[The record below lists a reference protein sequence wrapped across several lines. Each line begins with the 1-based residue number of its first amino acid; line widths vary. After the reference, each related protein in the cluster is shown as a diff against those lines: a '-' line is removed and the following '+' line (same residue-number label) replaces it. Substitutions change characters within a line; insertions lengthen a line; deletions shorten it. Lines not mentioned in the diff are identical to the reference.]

1 MTAARAGTSGAPPE
15 AGSGRPAVR
24 RADGHPGGHPG
35 GHPDRRTQ
43 ARIAAVQALYQLS
56 ATDAAPDEVVDEF
69 HLHRMREAGPA
80 AIADK
85 ALFREI
91 VRGACG
97 DRAALNRLIGESL
110 SESWTL
116 ERMDR
121 VLVALLNAGAWELLD
136 RAETPARVVIAEYVD
151 VARVFFD
158 KREPAFVNGVLDRLA
173 RTLRSGEFAEDPN
186 SSGAAE
192 IGNIAEGADRV
203 GADRAG
209 ADKVGPS
216 TGGAAEPEA

>member
-1 MTAARAGTSGAPPE
+1 MAAAPAGTSGASPE
-15 AGSGRPAVR
+15 VGSGRSAAGLPGR
-24 RADGHPGGHPG
+24 R
-35 GHPDRRTQ
+35 PDRRTQ

-69 HLHRMREAGPA
+69 HLHRMHEAGPA

-85 ALFREI
+85 ALFKEI
-91 VRGACG
+91 VCGACS
-97 DRAALNRLIGESL
+97 DRAALNRIIGESL
-110 SESWTL
+110 SENWTL

-121 VLVALLNAGAWELLD
+121 VLVALLNAGAWELHG

-173 RTLRSGEFAEDPN
+173 RTLRSWEFDEDSEVSEATETR
-186 SSGAAE
+186 SSA
-192 IGNIAEGADRV
+192 RP
-203 GADRAG
+203 
-209 ADKVGPS
+209 ADKAGPDV
-216 TGGAAEPEA
+216 GGAAESEA

>member
-1 MTAARAGTSGAPPE
+1 MTAAPAGTSGAPPE

-24 RADGHPGGHPG
+24 R
-35 GHPDRRTQ
+35 PDRRTQ

-56 ATDAAPDEVVDEF
+56 ATDAAPDDVVDEF

-80 AIADK
+80 AIADR

-97 DRAALNRLIGESL
+97 DRAALNRMIGESL
-110 SESWTL
+110 SEDWTL

-121 VLVALLNAGAWELLD
+121 VLVALLNAGAWELLG
-136 RAETPARVVIAEYVD
+136 RADTPARVVIAEYVD

-158 KREPAFVNGVLDRLA
+158 MREPAFVNGVLDRLA
-173 RTLRSGEFAEDPN
+173 RTLRSGEFTEDSN
-186 SSGAAE
+186 SSKAAE
-192 IGNIAEGADRV
+192 IGNLAPVADK
-203 GADRAG
+203 AG
-209 ADKVGPS
+209 ADKAGADKAGPA

>member
-1 MTAARAGTSGAPPE
+1 MTAAPAGTSGAPPE

-24 RADGHPGGHPG
+24 R
-35 GHPDRRTQ
+35 PDRRTQ

-56 ATDAAPDEVVDEF
+56 ATDAAPDDVVDEF

-80 AIADK
+80 AIADR

-97 DRAALNRLIGESL
+97 DRAALNRMIGESL
-110 SESWTL
+110 SEDWTL

-121 VLVALLNAGAWELLD
+121 VLVALLNAGAWELLG
-136 RAETPARVVIAEYVD
+136 RADTPARVVIAEYVD

-158 KREPAFVNGVLDRLA
+158 MREPAFVNGVLDRLA
-173 RTLRSGEFAEDPN
+173 RTLRSGEFTEDSN
-186 SSGAAE
+186 SSKAAK
-192 IGNIAEGADRV
+192 IGNLASVADKDGVDKAR
-203 GADRAG
+203 ADKAG
-209 ADKVGPS
+209 ADKAGPA